1 MANQIIYCSEEQ
13 FSNLGNTFMKK
24 KKGINERE
32 FRKLFGIKPL
42 VCAVIWKLLNK
53 TKWFHKKIIKDPQ
66 PMHLLHT
73 LRFLKSYGVE
83 EVHAMEAEVTCKT
96 WRKWCWL
103 YVEGIA
109 GLAKHVVSLLS

>member
-1 MANQIIYCSEEQ
+1 MTRQIIYCSEEK

-42 VCAVIWKLLNK
+42 VCAVIWKLLNE
-53 TKWFHKKIIKDPQ
+53 TKWFHKKKIKDPQ
-66 PMHLLHT
+66 SMHSLHA
-73 LRFLKSYGVE
+73 LQFLKSYNVE
-83 EVHAMEAEVTCKT
+83 ELYAMEAEVTKT
-96 WRKWCWL
+96 WRKCCWL